1 MSSPALSTVRVPRH
15 RIGAL
20 GIDALVA
27 PDGAVT
33 EQRLETRFVPR
44 DSTARRRGAGGGRRG
59 VPDRAEEQTAPA
71 NERVAPTEERVEPE
85 EERTTPTEAV
95 AGP

>member
-1 MSSPALSTVRVPRH
+1 MLFRSLSTVRVPRH

-44 DSTARRRGAGGGRRG
+44 DSTARRGGAVQER
-59 VPDRAEEQTAPA
+59 PQQAAEEQGA
-71 NERVAPTEERVEPE
+71 
-85 EERTTPTEAV
+85 
-95 AGP
+95 